1 MKSAESERASDRPG
15 SGRREPY
22 VPPRIE
28 RIQLSVDEA
37 LMSVCKSGLTDG
49 PSGPMCMGRFDGFC
63 MGGGS

>member
-1 MKSAESERASDRPG
+1 MKNAENERGSERPPP
-15 SGRREPY
+15 GRREPY

-37 LMSVCKSGLTDG
+37 LMSICKSGVGAG
-49 PSGPMCMGRFDGFC
+49 PSGPMCMGGYDGFC